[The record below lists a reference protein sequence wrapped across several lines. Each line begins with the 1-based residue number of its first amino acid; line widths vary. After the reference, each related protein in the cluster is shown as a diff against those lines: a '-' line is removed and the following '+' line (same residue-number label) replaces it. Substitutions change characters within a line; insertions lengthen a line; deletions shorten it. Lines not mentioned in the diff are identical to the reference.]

1 MKKKKALESLN
12 AQLEKIPFLKTIK
25 EEDTKYQEWKAKT
38 LAIVKSIFGEESS
51 NFKETK
57 KKLFPDFYV
66 SSFDD
71 SQKDYHAIYQRR
83 LEGYSILIRGMITE
97 ISLLDNTELNASNDS
112 IAIIKNICN
121 HFHQVARQLR
131 NRHNNRPTINIEDEY
146 DVQDLIHSLLRL
158 YFDDI
163 RSEEWTPS
171 YAGGAS
177 RMDFLLKKEKIVIEI
192 KKTRKGLD
200 AKEIGNQLIIDIG
213 KYAVHPDCKTL
224 VCFVYD
230 PEGRV
235 VNPVGI
241 ESDLSQG
248 HNELKVITI
257 ITPQ

>member
-112 IAIIKNICN
+112 IAIIKKYLQS
-121 HFHQVARQLR
+121 FSSSSQ
-131 NRHNNRPTINIEDEY
+131 T
-146 DVQDLIHSLLRL
+146 
-158 YFDDI
+158 
-163 RSEEWTPS
+163 
-171 YAGGAS
+171 
-177 RMDFLLKKEKIVIEI
+177 I
-192 KKTRKGLD
+192 KK
-200 AKEIGNQLIIDIG
+200 
-213 KYAVHPDCKTL
+213 
-224 VCFVYD
+224 
-230 PEGRV
+230 
-235 VNPVGI
+235 
-241 ESDLSQG
+241 SS
-248 HNELKVITI
+248 
-257 ITPQ
+257 